1 MHVDEIRFKVFMV
14 IHSLGIIFQIYGD
27 TSIGDDVNV
36 RCRLD
41 STPSYSNS
49 ENQQMRTLCQ
59 NRCELIS

>member
-1 MHVDEIRFKVFMV
+1 MV

-59 NRCELIS
+59 KCCEPIS